1 MKKTTLGMSV
11 ALMATGIFLA
21 GCNNSDEKAMD
32 HDAMQG
38 SGKPSVDVKVDVP
51 AKTMEDEKV
60 IFQATAVENK
70 KAVNVEDVTFEIWK
84 ADQKDAAHKKIKATL
99 KKTGSYQ
106 AEAALA
112 EGQYEGLYH
121 INDKKGLHHM
131 DKINFIVMNHSHE
144 DASHNDTSHEHASA
158 EDLAVHYMGATK
170 VTAGATLPV
179 SFHIFENGKVL
190 KADVQI
196 EVIEEGVEKHTY
208 IPLTLKEDMYVG
220 QVKLAHAGQATV
232 RLHVENDQL
241 HHHQDQLI
249 TVTK

>member
-1 MKKTTLGMSV
+1 MKKMMGMSV
-11 ALMATGIFLA
+11 AVLATGLFLA
-21 GCNNSDEKAMD
+21 GCNNSEEKAMD

-38 SGKPSVDVKVDVP
+38 SGKPAVDVTVEVP
-51 AKTMEDEKV
+51 AKTMADEKV
-60 IFQATAVENK
+60 IFKATAVEDK

-84 ADQKDAAHKKIKATL
+84 ADEKDTAHKKIKASL

-106 AEAALA
+106 AEATLA
-112 EGQYEGLYH
+112 EGEYEGLYH

-131 DKINFIVMNHSHE
+131 DKISFTVMDHSHE
-144 DASHNDTSHEHASA
+144 EASHDDADHDHASS
-158 EDLAVHYMGATK
+158 ENLAVHYMGATK

-179 SFHIFENGKVL
+179 SFHIFEKGEVL
-190 KADVQI
+190 KADVQV

-208 IPLTLKEDMYVG
+208 IPLTLKDDMYVG
-220 QVKLAHAGQATV
+220 QVKLAQAGQTTV

-249 TVTK
+249 TVTP

>member
-84 ADQKDAAHKKIKATL
+84 ADEKDAAHKKIKATL

-112 EGQYEGLYH
+112 EGEYEGLYH

-190 KADVQI
+190 KADVQV